1 MPIFGSNAR
10 SAAFL
15 AGALILALS
24 IPVAAQNLSRMLGNS
39 RLSPQDIEIATAT
52 AEQLYTKPGVRAG
65 DTAQWSNEETGA
77 RGIVEITKVDQGG
90 ACVSFRHTT
99 VGQAN
104 RQSQSANRLCR
115 QADNTWVFTPE

>member
-1 MPIFGSNAR
+1 MPVFGKHAIGTVC
-10 SAAFL
+10 L
-15 AGALILALS
+15 AGALMVALS
-24 IPVAAQNLSRMLGNS
+24 FPVAAQNLSRMLGNS
-39 RLSPQDIEIATAT
+39 RLTPQDIEIATTT

-65 DTAQWSNEETGA
+65 ETAEWSNEETGA
-77 RGIVEITKVDQGG
+77 RGVVEITKVDQGG
-90 ACVSFRHTT
+90 SCVSFRHTT